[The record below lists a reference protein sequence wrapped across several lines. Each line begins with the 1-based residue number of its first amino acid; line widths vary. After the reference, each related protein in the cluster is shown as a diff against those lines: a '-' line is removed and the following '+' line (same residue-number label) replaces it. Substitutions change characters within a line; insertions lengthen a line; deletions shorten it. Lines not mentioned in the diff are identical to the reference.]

1 MQQIINF
8 FLRNKT
14 FLLYLFLL
22 FLSLVFTIQSH
33 SYHKSRFI
41 NSANFF
47 TGGIY
52 NSVNNVQSFFNLKE
66 QNKLLQE
73 ENNYL
78 KSVLYNSVGELNETF
93 IDSLPFQGNYKLTAA
108 RVIKNSY
115 ALTNNVLTLNK
126 GNKDS
131 IKQDFGVITSKGIL
145 GIVDET
151 SNKYATVLSILNTNV
166 KISAQLKNTNH
177 FGSLEWDTKA
187 PNKVQLREISK
198 IAPLKKG
205 DTIITSGRSFIFPK
219 NIPIGTIESFKLD
232 DAENFHTIEVNL
244 FNDMTNIEHVYIIE
258 NTDKNEINDLLNNAN
273 E

>member
-22 FLSLVFTIQSH
+22 FLSIVFTIQSH
-33 SYHKSRFI
+33 SYHRSRFI
-41 NSANFF
+41 NSANFL

-52 NSVNNVQSFFNLKE
+52 NSVNNIQSFFNLRE
-66 QNKLLQE
+66 QNQLLQE

-78 KSVLYNSVGELNETF
+78 KSILYNADGYLQSTF
-93 IDSLPFQGNYKLTAA
+93 IDSTRFYGNYKFTPA
-108 RVIKNSY
+108 RIIKNSY
-115 ALTNNVLTLNK
+115 AATNNVLLLDK
-126 GNKDS
+126 GKKDS

-145 GIVDET
+145 GIIDNT
-151 SNKYATVLSILNTNV
+151 SNKYATVLSILNTNI

-177 FGSLEWDTKA
+177 FGSLVWDTKS
-187 PNKVQLREISK
+187 PNMVQLTEIQK

-205 DTIITSGRSFIFPK
+205 DTIITSGRSIIFPK
-219 NIPIGTIESFKLD
+219 GIQIGTIESFKLD
-232 DAENFHTIEVNL
+232 DAENFYTINVKL
-244 FNDMTNIEHVYIIE
+244 FNDMTDIEYVYVIE
-258 NTDKNEINDLLNNAN
+258 NINREEINELLNN